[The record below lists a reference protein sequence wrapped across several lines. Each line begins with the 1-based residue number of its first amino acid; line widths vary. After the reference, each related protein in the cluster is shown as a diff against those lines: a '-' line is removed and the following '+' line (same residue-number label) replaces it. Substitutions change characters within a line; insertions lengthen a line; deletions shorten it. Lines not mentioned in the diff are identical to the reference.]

1 MKKSQ
6 LCYAVWPWG
15 SVTKEQTELALTE
28 ISKIGYTKFESVKQA
43 AYAYDLDVNKYNEML
58 DRFGMSVE
66 SFYFHL
72 PSVGEEASLFD
83 TVERELDFISKIGV
97 TRATL
102 QGVYGRPEG
111 DVMDDKSREH
121 NLNLMI
127 KFANI
132 AKKYGVA
139 TNVHP
144 HVDTYFMYEDEIDYV
159 MQNTD
164 KDLIYFAPDTAHIA
178 AAGADPVEVVKRYA
192 DRVNFTHLKDYKI
205 GDEITSQGWVDS
217 GVPIMSCFHILGEGS
232 VDFCE
237 IIKVL
242 DEANY
247 DGPLCIELDRSPIS
261 HADSAKKSYDHLCQF
276 LQD

>member
-15 SVTKEQTELALTE
+15 SVSKEQTELALTE
-28 ISKIGYTKFESVKQA
+28 ITEIGYKKFESVKQA
-43 AYAYDLDVNKYNEML
+43 GYAYDLDPVQYTEML
-58 DRFGMSVE
+58 NRFGVSVE

-72 PSVGEEASLFD
+72 PSKGEEDGLFA
-83 TVERELDFISKIGV
+83 TLEKELEFLQKLGI

-111 DVMDDKSREH
+111 DVMTEEARQH

-127 KFANI
+127 KFATI
-132 AKKYGVA
+132 AKKYGVK

-159 MQNTD
+159 MENTD

-192 DRVNFTHLKDYKI
+192 DRVNFTHLKDYKV
-205 GDEITSQGWVDS
+205 GDEITSQGWVES
-217 GVPIMSCFHILGEGS
+217 GVPIMSCFHALGQGT
-232 VDFCE
+232 VDFKE

-242 DEANY
+242 DEAGY
-247 DGPLCIELDRSPIS
+247 DGPLCIELDKSPIS
-261 HADSAKKSYDHLCQF
+261 HADSAKKSYDYLSQF
-276 LQD
+276 LED